1 MTLLL
6 NMTTASGDRLS
17 PSSSISLKQSRRPNV
32 PLKKRHNLRLSAFA
46 STILKHVTPSACA
59 SGDADLPA
67 SSASLPTVEFV
78 RVIQDDSSVSA
89 QTEITSALSNK
100 RPRSEMTF
108 SHEYQRDKAHKGRGF
123 EQQFTCGYCKR
134 VKTSSSSCTD
144 GRVRVRCEC
153 GGSHLDSKPRMH
165 ATWTPVENSASL
177 PPPPPS
183 PPQLLPPRP
192 EYTVHKNLIFVDET
206 LQQGPPLIQGKLF
219 FAKSPALG

>member
-1 MTLLL
+1 
-6 NMTTASGDRLS
+6 MTTSSGDRLS
-17 PSSSISLKQSRRPNV
+17 PSSTISLKQSRRPNV
-32 PLKKRHNLRLSAFA
+32 PLKKRHKLRLSAFA
-46 STILKHVTPSACA
+46 STILMHVTPSACA
-59 SGDADLPA
+59 SGDADMPA
-67 SSASLPTVEFV
+67 NSASLPT
-78 RVIQDDSSVSA
+78 VIQDDSSVSA

-177 PPPPPS
+177 PPPPP
-183 PPQLLPPRP
+183 RP
-192 EYTVHKNLIFVDET
+192 EYTVHKNLVSVDET
-206 LQQGPPLIQGKLF
+206 LQQGPPLIQGQLF